1 MTCADRA
8 VAKTG
13 YKPFASRPPGPNAP
27 RRGVR
32 RTPQPNS
39 LNNHA
44 MRFKNNIGPQVRRF
58 RNARLWSQAKF
69 AAKLQLAGYDISRT
83 SVSKIENRT
92 VFVTDRQLL
101 FLAEALNVPVQDLF
115 PVRQNCRLFEFL
127 AKLERTRF

>member
-1 MTCADRA
+1 
-8 VAKTG
+8 
-13 YKPFASRPPGPNAP
+13 
-27 RRGVR
+27 
-32 RTPQPNS
+32 
-39 LNNHA
+39 

>member
-1 MTCADRA
+1 
-8 VAKTG
+8 
-13 YKPFASRPPGPNAP
+13 
-27 RRGVR
+27 
-32 RTPQPNS
+32 
-39 LNNHA
+39 

-58 RNARLWSQAKF
+58 REARRWSQSELAV
-69 AAKLQLAGYDISRT
+69 KLQLAGYDISRT